1 MTVIV
6 KSSSEDII
14 SLPAR
19 LMTLLNLQ
27 DGDEIKTIVE
37 GQTLRLASLD
47 HFLALRGTLD
57 DDEGFDS
64 AIEFLNQAWQSW
76 TIPNSA

>member
-1 MTVIV
+1 MTVVV

-19 LMTLLNLQ
+19 LMTLLDLQ

-37 GQTLRLASLD
+37 GQTLRVTSLD

-57 DDEGFDS
+57 DDEAFDS
-64 AIEFLNQAWQSW
+64 AIKFLDQAWQSW
-76 TIPNSA
+76 TTPNSV